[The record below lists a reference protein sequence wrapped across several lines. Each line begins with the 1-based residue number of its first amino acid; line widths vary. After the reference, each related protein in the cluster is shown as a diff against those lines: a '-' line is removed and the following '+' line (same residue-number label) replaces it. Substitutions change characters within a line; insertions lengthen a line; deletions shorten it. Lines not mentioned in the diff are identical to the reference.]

1 MLDSGFT
8 KLLVYIQ
15 VLPVQL
21 LSDGI
26 PVENSENLN
35 LTIYSDPEI
44 EVSIWVGLAMY
55 PTLLIDMGVEK
66 YIDYTYI
73 MLTGC
78 PSYIQN
84 IN

>member
-44 EVSIWVGLAMY
+44 EVSI
-55 PTLLIDMGVEK
+55 
-66 YIDYTYI
+66 
-73 MLTGC
+73 
-78 PSYIQN
+78 
-84 IN
+84 